1 MQQRRTAEE
10 PAPPRT
16 YRPLR
21 QIVVYL
27 CITYGLTLAVA
38 LALPNAGITPLIAI
52 AFPVI
57 AMALTVAF
65 TVPRGQRRAV
75 WAAVGFNPR
84 RGRGL
89 LIAVLGPAAI
99 VALSFGVAA
108 AFGVVQFSGL
118 PPGFG
123 RGVLNLT
130 VTILIFAVV
139 FLGEEIGWRGYL
151 LFRVT
156 ELTSGRRAVLVT
168 GFFHAIFH
176 LPLLLLTTTYQGE
189 GKRWIVVPMVMVT
202 LTLAGVWYGWLR
214 LWSGSIWPVSLS
226 HSAFNNLME
235 TAAGVAVVTSPAT
248 MAYVTTETGAVTMI
262 ILVLVAGYLLT
273 RRAADFARAEPKSL
287 LPTNETHPAARR
299 AHPNEPG

>member
-1 MQQRRTAEE
+1 MQQRRRAEE
-10 PAPPRT
+10 PAPART

-38 LALPNAGITPLIAI
+38 LVLPHAGITPLIAI
-52 AFPVI
+52 VFPVI
-57 AMALTVAF
+57 AVALTVAF

-75 WAAVGFNPR
+75 WAGVGFNPR

-89 LIAVLGPAAI
+89 LIAVLGPAVIIA
-99 VALSFGVAA
+99 VSFGVAA
-108 AFGVVQFSGL
+108 AFGVISFPGL
-118 PPGFG
+118 GPGFG
-123 RGVLNLT
+123 LAVLNLAL
-130 VTILIFAVV
+130 TIVIFAVV

-151 LFRVT
+151 LFRVA
-156 ELTSGRRAVLVT
+156 ELTSGRRAAVIT
-168 GFFHAIFH
+168 GAFHAIFH

-214 LWSGSIWPVSLS
+214 LWSGSIWPVSLA
-226 HSAFNNLME
+226 HSAFNNLGE
-235 TAAGVAVVTSPAT
+235 TVAGVAVVTSPAM
-248 MAYVTTETGAVTMI
+248 MAYVTTETGVVTMI

-273 RRAADFARAEPKSL
+273 RRAADFAKAEPKSPR
-287 LPTNETHPAARR
+287 PTTRSRTAA
-299 AHPNEPG
+299 

>member
-1 MQQRRTAEE
+1 MPQRRTADE

-27 CITYGLTLAVA
+27 CITYGPTLAVA

-57 AMALTVAF
+57 AMALTVAL

-130 VTILIFAVV
+130 VTIIIFSVV

-151 LFRVT
+151 LFRVA
-156 ELTSGRRAVLVT
+156 ELTSGRRAALVT
-168 GFFHAIFH
+168 GAFHAIFH

-235 TAAGVAVVTSPAT
+235 TTAGVAVVTSPAT
-248 MAYVTTETGAVTMI
+248 MAYVTTETGVVTMI
-262 ILVLVAGYLLT
+262 IMVLVAGYLLT
-273 RRAADFARAEPKSL
+273 RRAADFAKAEPKSP
-287 LPTNETHPAARR
+287 LPTTDQRGAAQR
-299 AHPNEPG
+299 ARPDDPR

>member
-1 MQQRRTAEE
+1 MQQRRTAAE

-27 CITYGLTLAVA
+27 CITYGLTLAIA
-38 LALPNAGITPLIAI
+38 LALPHAGITPLIAI

-57 AMALTVAF
+57 AVALTVAF

-75 WAAVGFNPR
+75 WAGVGFNPR

-89 LIAVLGPAAI
+89 LIAVLGPAVI
-99 VALSFGVAA
+99 VAVSFGVAA

-123 RGVLNLT
+123 RRILNVA
-130 VTILIFAVV
+130 VTTIIFAVV

-151 LFRVT
+151 LFRVA
-156 ELTSGRRAVLVT
+156 ELTSGRRAALVT
-168 GFFHAIFH
+168 GAFHAIYH
-176 LPLLLLTTTYQGE
+176 LPLLLLTTTYQSAGN
-189 GKRWIVVPMVMVT
+189 RWIVVPMVMVT

-226 HSAFNNLME
+226 HSAFDNLME
-235 TAAGVAVVTSPAT
+235 TVAGVAVTTSPAM
-248 MAYVTTETGAVTMI
+248 MAYVTTETGVATMSI
-262 ILVLVAGYLLT
+262 MVLVAGYLLT
-273 RRAADFARAEPKSL
+273 RRAADFAKAEPKTPR
-287 LPTNETHPAARR
+287 PTTDQRADAQRARPDNPR
-299 AHPNEPG
+299 